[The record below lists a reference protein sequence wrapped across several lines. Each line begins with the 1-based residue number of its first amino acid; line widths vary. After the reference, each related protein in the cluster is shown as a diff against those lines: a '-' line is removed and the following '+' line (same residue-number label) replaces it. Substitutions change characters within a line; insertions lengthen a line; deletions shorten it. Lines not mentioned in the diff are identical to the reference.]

1 MKVQKSGN
9 AKALRGGEKKAE
21 SSQHPPQH
29 FHLNVEENTNLS
41 TQKKTIPTPPVA
53 TTNPFFDRQQV
64 DQAHLYPPNPSPE
77 PFDKTLPP
85 TLHISSPPMT
95 TATPS
100 SSAAAGGGDG
110 SGRDVLLSSS
120 LVHPPPPVQEEKWGT
135 CVMGTPAIPTVHPD
149 NKKAALWGATGEEAH
164 HHHHPYLQYS
174 QIVRPDGGSPM
185 DSMLHTF
192 NSWTKKAETMA
203 TNIWQL
209 PSLPGAAWTNVNL
222 RAKAIHCR
230 RRVRDTLQAE
240 LQHLPERDD
249 VRLLPLHLHR
259 PVSGSLYLSNIH
271 AAFCSDRPLS
281 FRAPWGQ
288 LTWSYYKDYGSLT
301 LSNDHL
307 DRKFGADRGTNSTD
321 ELISAHS

>member
-1 MKVQKSGN
+1 MLVSSSYLAKVRHNRIIPASSS
-9 AKALRGGEKKAE
+9 ALP
-21 SSQHPPQH
+21 SQCGREHQPLYTEEDHPH
-29 FHLNVEENTNLS
+29 
-41 TQKKTIPTPPVA
+41 PTPPVA

-64 DQAHLYPPNPSPE
+64 DQAHLYPPSPSPE

-110 SGRDVLLSSS
+110 SGHDVLLSSS
-120 LVHPPPPVQEEKWGT
+120 LVHPPPPVQEERWGT

-174 QIVRPDGGSPM
+174 QIVRPDGGSPIH
-185 DSMLHTF
+185 SMLHTF

-209 PSLPGAAWTNVNL
+209 
-222 RAKAIHCR
+222 
-230 RRVRDTLQAE
+230 
-240 LQHLPERDD
+240 
-249 VRLLPLHLHR
+249 
-259 PVSGSLYLSNIH
+259 
-271 AAFCSDRPLS
+271 
-281 FRAPWGQ
+281 
-288 LTWSYYKDYGSLT
+288 
-301 LSNDHL
+301 
-307 DRKFGADRGTNSTD
+307 
-321 ELISAHS
+321 